1 MKAGIIVAMQSEY
14 DALREAGVASVVLS
28 GIGKASAA
36 RAATELILTEHPDC
50 IINSGVAGG
59 LKDFIV
65 KAGDVVIGSEVAYHD
80 VWCGEPNERGQV
92 QGLPSRFPADPVL
105 LAKATALAAS
115 REWPVTIHTGLI
127 ASGDQFYISREE
139 DARILS
145 VRPDALA
152 SDMESG
158 AIAQTCHYYGVPFLS
173 IRSISDTHLTEE
185 EMRTTY
191 ANFWPNLAKNSFAF
205 LKALTDSLG

>member
-36 RAATELILTEHPDC
+36 RAVTELILTEHPDC

-158 AIAQTCHYYGVPFLS
+158 AIAQTCHHYGVPFLS

-191 ANFWPNLAKNSFAF
+191 ANFWPNLAKNSFVF

>member
-1 MKAGIIVAMQSEY
+1 MRQQQI
-14 DALREAGVASVVLS
+14 L
-28 GIGKASAA
+28 
-36 RAATELILTEHPDC
+36 LI
-50 IINSGVAGG
+50 
-59 LKDFIV
+59 F
-65 KAGDVVIGSEVAYHD
+65 
-80 VWCGEPNERGQV
+80 V
-92 QGLPSRFPADPVL
+92 QTMD
-105 LAKATALAAS
+105 
-115 REWPVTIHTGLI
+115 LI

-158 AIAQTCHYYGVPFLS
+158 AIAQTCHHYGVPFLS

-205 LKALTDSLG
+205 LKALTDSL